1 MATDFMEK
9 SSATVDDVFREV
21 TRFKGMVTEAV
32 EEGVESAMRALEQG
46 RDAANDAIVDARRA
60 IKRNPLQAAG
70 IVFAAGIVIG
80 TLFAWVS
87 TSRRR

>member
-9 SSATVDDVFREV
+9 TSATVEDVLKEV
-21 TRFKGMVTEAV
+21 SKIKHIVSDAV
-32 EEGVESAMRALEQG
+32 EDGVESAVRAIEQG
-46 RDAANDAIVDARRA
+46 RDVAQDRLTDARRA
-60 IKRNPLQAAG
+60 IKQNPLQAAG

>member
-1 MATDFMEK
+1 MATEFMDR
-9 SSATVDDVFREV
+9 SSATVDDVLREV

-32 EEGVESAMRALEQG
+32 EDGVESAMRAIETG
-46 RDAANDAIVDARRA
+46 REAANDAMVDARRA

-70 IVFAAGIVIG
+70 IIFAAGIVMG
-80 TLFAWVS
+80 TLLAWT

>member
-1 MATDFMEK
+1 MATDFIEK
-9 SSATVDDVFREV
+9 STATVDDVFREV
-21 TRFKGMVTEAV
+21 SRMRGIVTEAV

-46 RDAANDAIVDARRA
+46 REAANDAIIDARRA

-80 TLFAWVS
+80 TLLAWVS

>member
-1 MATDFMEK
+1 MATDYMEK
-9 SSATVDDVFREV
+9 AGATVDDVLREF
-21 TRFKGMVTEAV
+21 TRIRGIVSDAV
-32 EEGVESAMRALEQG
+32 EEGVESAVRAIEQG
-46 RDAANDAIVDARRA
+46 RETAQDTIVDARRA

>member
-1 MATDFMEK
+1 MATEFMEK
-9 SSATVDDVFREV
+9 SNATVDDVFREV
-21 TRFKGMVTEAV
+21 ARFKGMVTEAV
-32 EEGVESAMRALEQG
+32 EEGVESAMRAIEQG
-46 RDAANDAIVDARRA
+46 RDAANDAIIDARRA

-80 TLFAWVS
+80 TLLAWVS

>member
-1 MATDFMEK
+1 MATDYMQK
-9 SSATVDDVFREV
+9 TSATVDDVLREF
-21 TRFKGMVTEAV
+21 TRIRGIVSDAV
-32 EEGVESAMRALEQG
+32 EEGVESAMRTLEQG
-46 RDAANDAIVDARRA
+46 REAAQDRIIDARRA

>member
-1 MATDFMEK
+1 MATEFMER
-9 SSATVDDVFREV
+9 SSATVDDVLREV

-32 EEGVESAMRALEQG
+32 EDGVESAMRAIEQG
-46 RDAANDAIVDARRA
+46 RDAANDAMVDARRA

-70 IVFAAGIVIG
+70 IIFAAGIVMG
-80 TLFAWVS
+80 TLLAWT

>member
-9 SSATVDDVFREV
+9 SSATVDDVLREV

-32 EEGVESAMRALEQG
+32 EEGVESAMRAIDQG

-60 IKRNPLQAAG
+60 IKKNPLQAAG
-70 IVFAAGIVIG
+70 IIFAAGIVMG
-80 TLFAWVS
+80 TLLAWT

>member
-9 SSATVDDVFREV
+9 SSATVDDVLREV

-32 EEGVESAMRALEQG
+32 EEGVESAMRAIEQG
-46 RDAANDAIVDARRA
+46 RDAANDAMVDARRA
-60 IKRNPLQAAG
+60 IKKNPLQAAG
-70 IVFAAGIVIG
+70 IIFAAGIVMG
-80 TLFAWVS
+80 TLLAWT

>member
-1 MATDFMEK
+1 MATDFIEQ
-9 SSATVDDVFREV
+9 STATVDDVFREV
-21 TRFKGMVTEAV
+21 SRMRGIVTEAV

-46 RDAANDAIVDARRA
+46 REAANDAIIDARRA

-80 TLFAWVS
+80 TLLAWVS